1 MFGDR
6 NLNIKSNQPIQSI
19 QTDKSDMGVVYHV
32 VLDVDDTK
40 LDILEISDDLKPLYI
55 GAIQFRSNRASTK
68 SDDELPFALPYKQN
82 YISLP
87 TKNEFVRI
95 INAKGGGFYYERII
109 KSQLPNVNSTGDT
122 ITKSVSKDSST
133 QTTSKDYSNV
143 QATNISRSTS
153 DDSAD
158 YDGYG
163 DYFDVNSNLNYLRLY
178 EGDTL
183 IESRFGS
190 SIRFSGYNNTENSF
204 SPTLILR
211 NGENPQTLNAGNG
224 ISTEEDINR
233 DGNII
238 LLGSNQYQLPFQ
250 PGTVDDNGKND
261 FETTP
266 LSFKNYPNDLKG
278 NQILLNSDRLIFSA
292 KSSEMIFYS
301 KGNYGFI
308 SDGELSIDNKFGIRM
323 NVNDDINITTND
335 RNVNINSG
343 NGNINLGDTNLESLV
358 KGETLVQLMTEL
370 ITAIEVMTV
379 ATPAGPS
386 TPPINVASFS
396 KVKSQLRT
404 MLSNLNK
411 TS

>member
-6 NLNIKSNQPIQSI
+6 NLNVQSNQSNQSPQIDKSNTGI
-19 QTDKSDMGVVYHV
+19 VYHV
-32 VLDVDDTK
+32 VLDVDDEK
-40 LDILEISDDLKPLYI
+40 LDILEIADDLKPLYI
-55 GAIQFRSNRASTK
+55 GAIQFRSNRAASK
-68 SDDELPFALPYKQN
+68 SDDELSFALPYKQN

-95 INAKGGGFYYERII
+95 INAKGGGYYYERII
-109 KSQLPNVNSTGDT
+109 KSQLPNVNNAGDT
-122 ITKSVSKDSST
+122 IRKSVSKDSST
-133 QTTSKDYSNV
+133 QNTSKNYSNV
-143 QATNISRSTS
+143 QTTNIPRSTS

-250 PGTVDDNGKND
+250 PGTVDDKGKTE

-266 LSFKNYPNDLKG
+266 LSFKDYPNDLKG

-292 KSSEMIFYS
+292 KTSEMIFYS

-343 NGNINLGDTNLESLV
+343 NGNINLGNTNLESLV
-358 KGETLVQLMTEL
+358 KGETLVNLMKEL
-370 ITAIEVMTV
+370 ITAIEALTV
-379 ATPAGPS
+379 ATPAGTS
-386 TPPINVASFS
+386 SPPINVASFT
-396 KVKSQLRT
+396 KVKGELNT

>member
-6 NLNIKSNQPIQSI
+6 NRNVQSNQASQSPLI
-19 QTDKSDMGVVYHV
+19 DKSDMGTVYHV
-32 VLDVDDTK
+32 VLDVDDSV
-40 LDILEISDDLKPLYI
+40 LDIREIPDDLKPLFI
-55 GAIQFRSNRASTK
+55 GAVQFRSNRTSTK
-68 SDDELPFALPYKQN
+68 SDEYLPLAIPYTQN
-82 YISLP
+82 YTSIP
-87 TKNEFVRI
+87 VKNEVVRI

-109 KSQLPNVNSTGDT
+109 KSQIPNISNTDNVINSTVIDD
-122 ITKSVSKDSST
+122 KST
-133 QTTSKDYSNV
+133 QPTSKNYSNV
-143 QATNISRSTS
+143 QSTGIARSS
-153 DDSAD
+153 VDKSAD

-163 DYFDVNSNLNYLRLY
+163 DYFEANTNIKYLKLY

-183 IESRFGS
+183 IQSRFGS
-190 SIRFSGYNNTENSF
+190 SIRFSGYNNPENSF
-204 SPTLILR
+204 SPTIILR
-211 NGENPQTLNAGNG
+211 NGENPQTLNGDNG
-224 ISTEEDINR
+224 ISTEEDVNR

-250 PGTVDDNGKND
+250 PGTVDDNGSND

-266 LSFKNYPNDLKG
+266 LSFKDYPNDLKG

-308 SDGELSIDNKFGIRM
+308 SDGELSIDNKFGIRA

-343 NGNINLGDTNLESLV
+343 NGNINLGNQSLESLV
-358 KGETLVQLMTEL
+358 KGETLVQLLTEL

-386 TPPINVASFS
+386 SPPINVASFS
-396 KVKSQLRT
+396 KVKGQLRT